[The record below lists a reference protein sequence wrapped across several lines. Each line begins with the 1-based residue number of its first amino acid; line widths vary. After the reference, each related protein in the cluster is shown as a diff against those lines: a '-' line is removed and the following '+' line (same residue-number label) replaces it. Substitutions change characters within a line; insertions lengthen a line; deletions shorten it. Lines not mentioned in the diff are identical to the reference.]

1 MQTIKTLLSTT
12 ARRYLTSLLC
22 AMLLAGALPISAQT
36 AERDKVS
43 VRLKWLA
50 QAQFAGFY
58 VAQEKG
64 FYRNNQLEVTINPGG
79 PNINVETLVASGADT
94 FGLAGGM
101 ESVLTAR
108 EKGLPVVALAMSQQ
122 RTPFVFVTYDDSGI
136 HSFKDFKGKKVSV
149 WFTGV
154 QYPLLAS
161 LGQVGLSKND
171 ITLIPQSVSLN
182 PFIDKQVDV
191 ATVTLYNE
199 YNTLKEKGVT
209 NLRLISPDD
218 VGVTTQQDALITSKA
233 VIEKDPA
240 LVQRFVNA
248 TLEGWQYAL
257 THRAETLDILMKANP
272 GLNRPHQQAML
283 DSVAQLMYPEGSP
296 GLGSVN
302 LEQAEKMMNLLVK
315 YGALKQPVDINQTFD
330 LSFWQNVP
338 AGYKTLN

>member
-1 MQTIKTLLSTT
+1 MPRLTSQFVRRCLTGLLCTALLS
-12 ARRYLTSLLC
+12 
-22 AMLLAGALPISAQT
+22 SAAQ
-36 AERDKVS
+36 AAQEKVS

-58 VAQEKG
+58 VAKAKG
-64 FYRNNQLEVTINPGG
+64 FYEQQGLDVTINPGG

-101 ESVLTAR
+101 ESVLAAR
-108 EKGLPVVALAMSQQ
+108 EKGLPIVALAMSQQ
-122 RTPFVFVTYDDSGI
+122 RTPFVFVTYADSGI
-136 HSFKDFKGKKVSV
+136 NSFKDFKGKKVSV

-161 LGQVGLSKND
+161 LGAAGLKKED
-171 ITLIPQSVSLN
+171 ITLLPQSVSLN

-209 NLRLISPDD
+209 NLKLISPDD

-233 VIEKDPA
+233 MVEKHPEQ
-240 LVQRFVNA
+240 VQAFVNA

-257 THRAETLDILMKANP
+257 THRAETIDILMKTNP
-272 GLNRPHQQAML
+272 SLNRQHQVAML
-283 DSVAQLMYPEGSP
+283 DSVAKLMYPQGSP
-296 GLGSVN
+296 GLGNVDMPK
-302 LEQAEKMMNLLVK
+302 AEKMMKLLVQ
-315 YGALKQPVDINQTFD
+315 YGALKQPVDVNQTFD
-330 LSFWQNVP
+330 LSFWQQVP
-338 AGYKTLN
+338 TQYKTLN